1 MPKSC
6 KPFTFDA
13 MRILLLILFLCLTFG
28 FANAQLNDNFSDG
41 DFTNNPAWSGDGG
54 DFTVNTSLQLQLNAS
69 VAGTSYLSTSGNT
82 PTLDNTEWQFY
93 IRLNFAP
100 SNNNYARVYLVSDQT
115 NLKNALNGYY
125 LQFGESGSNDAIE
138 LFKQTGTTSVSVARG
153 TNGFIASAFIITV
166 KVTRD
171 NTGLWSIYSDA
182 AAGNN
187 FTLQATGTDNSYIS
201 SSWFGMVCTYT
212 SSNISGFYFD
222 DFTWPFAA
230 DVTPPSLSSV
240 SVINSTQLDVVF
252 DEAVE
257 ISSAQNVLNYSVNNS
272 IGNPSSAVR
281 DAADLSLVHLTFAN
295 AFQNGITNTLTVT
308 GITDLN
314 GNTLFTPSSLP
325 FTYFIPV
332 QPQRY
337 DVVINE
343 IMADPNP
350 VVQLPDF
357 EYLEIFNRSGKTLN
371 LNNWSIAAGSTT
383 KVFGNT
389 VMTPGSYL
397 IICTASAVPSLS
409 VFGTTSPIFTSAT
422 TLTNSGTLLLL
433 KDNNGAV
440 IDSVEYSDTWY
451 RDSQKKDGGWSIE
464 RINPD
469 FTCYN
474 ELNWIAAVDP
484 RGGTPGTINSVNGNF
499 ADTEPPRLLR
509 AYLNALNKVVAVF
522 SEPLDVSLLLNVNN
536 YSVSSIG
543 NPSSV
548 QLLNALEI
556 ELTLPANIVSGMV
569 YTLTVNSAITDCP
582 GNVITKNTALFA
594 DALTP
599 DISDILINEV
609 LYRPTDTGAEF
620 VEIYNRSQK
629 VIDLS
634 KIKISKVN
642 ADNTLQTQ
650 YALAAQAWLMFPG
663 EYYVISKDPQAVK
676 NSYSTPST
684 DNFISMNSM
693 PSLTDGGDELTLI
706 NAGGTRIDQFR
717 YSPQWQFALL
727 NDDKGISLERISF
740 NRPTQDSTNWHS
752 AAEAVGFAT
761 PAYKNSQYAEPEND
775 GSEVAVTPEIF
786 SPDNDGF
793 NDVVF
798 INYSFD
804 KPGYIANLKIFD
816 SRGREIIHLVKNQLL
831 GTEGSFSWD
840 GITTDRQKANIGIY
854 IAWLEVFH
862 ESGTVKKFK
871 KTLVLGSKL

>member
-1 MPKSC
+1 
-6 KPFTFDA
+6 
-13 MRILLLILFLCLTFG
+13 MRNLLLVFFLCLTSG
-28 FANAQLNDNFSDG
+28 FVNAQLTDNFSDG

-54 DFTVNTSLQLQLNAS
+54 NFTVNASLQLQLNATA
-69 VAGTSYLSTSGNT
+69 AGTSYLSTSGNT
-82 PTLDNTEWQFY
+82 PALDNAEWQFY

-100 SNNNYARVYLVSDQT
+100 SNNNYARVYLVSDQA

-125 LQFGESGSNDAIE
+125 LQFGETGSNDAIE

-171 NTGLWSIYSDA
+171 NTGLWSIYADA

-187 FTLQATGTDNSYIS
+187 FTLQATGTDNTYNSN
-201 SSWFGMVCTYT
+201 SWFGIVCTYT
-212 SSNISGFYFD
+212 ASNITNFYFD
-222 DFTWPFAA
+222 DFTWPYTA

-281 DAADLSLVHLTFAN
+281 DASDFSLVHLTFSN

-308 GITDLN
+308 GVADLN
-314 GNTLFTPSSLP
+314 NNTMSTPSSLP
-325 FTYFIPV
+325 FTYLVPV
-332 QPQRY
+332 QPQKY

-357 EYLEIFNRSGKTLN
+357 EYLEIFNRSNKTLN
-371 LNNWSIAAGSTT
+371 LNNWTITAGSTT

-389 VMTPGSYL
+389 VMSPASFL
-397 IICTASAVPSLS
+397 IICTATAAAALS
-409 VFGTTSPIFTSAT
+409 VYGATSPVFTSAT

-440 IDSVEYSDTWY
+440 MDSVEYSDTWY

-474 ELNWIAAVDP
+474 ELNWIASVDP
-484 RGGTPGTINSVNGNF
+484 RGGTPGTINSVNGYF
-499 ADTEPPRLLR
+499 SDTEPPRLLR
-509 AYLNALNKVVAVF
+509 AYLTALNKVVAVF
-522 SEPLDVSLLLNVNN
+522 SEPLDVSLLLNANN
-536 YSVSSIG
+536 YSVSGIG

-548 QLLNALEI
+548 QLLNALEA
-556 ELTLPANIVSGMV
+556 ELTLPVNIVSGVV
-569 YTLTVNSAITDCP
+569 YTLIVNSAITDCP
-582 GNVITKNTALFA
+582 GNVIAKNTTQFA

-599 DISDILINEV
+599 DVSDLLINEV

-634 KIKISKVN
+634 KIKIAKVN
-642 ADNTLQTQ
+642 PDNTLQTQ
-650 YALAAQAWLMFPG
+650 YPLAAQAWLMFPG
-663 EYYVISKDPQAVK
+663 EYYVITKDPQAVK
-676 NSYSTPST
+676 NSYATPNP
-684 DNFISMNSM
+684 DNFIPMSSM
-693 PSLTDGGDELTLI
+693 PSLTDGGDEITLI
-706 NAGGTRIDQFR
+706 NAGGVRIDQFR
-717 YSPQWQFALL
+717 YSPNWQFPLL

-761 PAYKNSQYAEPEND
+761 PANKNSQYAEPEND
-775 GSEVAVTPEIF
+775 GSEVSITPEIF

-798 INYSFD
+798 INCTFE

-831 GTEGSFSWD
+831 GTEGSFTWD
-840 GITTDRQKANIGIY
+840 GITADRQKANIGIY

-871 KTLVLGSKL
+871 KTLVLGSRL

>member
-1 MPKSC
+1 
-6 KPFTFDA
+6 
-13 MRILLLILFLCLTFG
+13 MRHLLLTVCLFLVTG
-28 FANAQLNDNFSDG
+28 FVNAQLTDNFSDG
-41 DFTNNPAWSGDGG
+41 DFTNNPAWSGDAGN
-54 DFTVNTSLQLQLNAS
+54 FIVNASLQLQLNATA
-69 VAGTSYLSTSGNT
+69 AGTSYLSVSGNA
-82 PTLDNTEWQFY
+82 PSLDNTEWQFY

-100 SNNNYARVYLVSDQT
+100 SNNNFARVYLVSDQA
-115 NLKNALNGYY
+115 NLKNPLNGYY
-125 LQFGESGSNDAIE
+125 LQFGETGSNDAIE
-138 LFKQTGTTSVSVARG
+138 LFKQTGTSSVSIARG
-153 TNGFIASAFIITV
+153 TNGFIASSFIITV

-171 NTGLWSIYSDA
+171 NTGLWSIYADA
-182 AAGNN
+182 AAGTN
-187 FTLQATGTDNSYIS
+187 FTLQTTGTDNTYNSN
-201 SSWFGMVCTYT
+201 SWFGMVCTYT
-212 SSNISGFYFD
+212 ASNITNFYFD
-222 DFTWPFAA
+222 DFNWPYTA

-240 SVINSTQLDVVF
+240 SVISSTLLDVVF

-257 ISSAQNVLNYSVNNS
+257 IASAQNALNYTVSNG
-272 IGNPSSAVR
+272 IGNPAAAIR
-281 DAADLSLVHLTFAN
+281 DASDFTLVHLTFSN
-295 AFQNGITNTLTVT
+295 AFQNGITNTLTVS
-308 GITDLN
+308 GIADLN
-314 GNTLFTPSSLP
+314 GNAMTTPSSLP
-325 FTYFIPV
+325 FTYLIPV
-332 QPQRY
+332 QPQQY

-357 EYLEIFNRSGKTLN
+357 EYLEIFNRSNKTLN
-371 LNNWSIAAGSTT
+371 LNNWTIAAGSTT

-397 IICTASAVPSLS
+397 IICTAAASAALS
-409 VFGTTSPIFTSAT
+409 VYGNTSPLFTSVT

-440 IDSVEYSDTWY
+440 IDSVQYSDTWY
-451 RDSQKKDGGWSIE
+451 RDSQKKDGGWSLE

-484 RGGTPGTINSVNGNF
+484 RGGTPGTLNSVNGNF
-499 ADTEPPRLLR
+499 TDTEPPRLLR
-509 AYLNALNKVVAVF
+509 AYLTASDKVVAVF
-522 SEPLDVSLLLNVNN
+522 SEPLDVGLLLNANN
-536 YSVSSIG
+536 YSVNGIG
-543 NPSSV
+543 NPVSV
-548 QLLNALEI
+548 QLLNALEA
-556 ELTLPANIVSGMV
+556 ELTLPSSITSGV
-569 YTLTVNSAITDCP
+569 IYTLTVNSSITDCP
-582 GNVITKNTALFA
+582 GNVIAKNTALFA

-599 DISDILINEV
+599 DISDILINEI
-609 LYRPTDTGAEF
+609 LYRSTDTGAEF

-634 KIKISKVN
+634 KIKMAKVN
-642 ADNTLQTQ
+642 TDNTLQTQ

-663 EYYVISKDPQAVK
+663 EYYVLTKDPQAVK
-676 NSYSTPST
+676 NNYTTPNP
-684 DNFISMNSM
+684 DNFILMNSM
-693 PSLTDGGDELTLI
+693 PALTDGGDEITLI
-706 NAGGTRIDQFR
+706 NAGGLRIDQLR
-717 YSPQWQFALL
+717 YSPLWQFALL
-727 NDDKGISLERISF
+727 NDDKGVSLERISF

-775 GSEVAVTPEIF
+775 GSEVSVTPEIF

-798 INYSFD
+798 INFNFD

-816 SRGREIIHLVKNQLL
+816 ARGREIIHLIKNQLL
-831 GTEGSFSWD
+831 GTEGSFVWD
-840 GITTDRQKANIGIY
+840 GITADRQKASIGIY